1 MKYKKYLLGLLL
13 IVSGMTACNKQL
25 DSLLVNPNA
34 PGLSTADVDLYLN
47 DIQINFN
54 SFYSQASDFGGQLAR
69 QQYWG
74 SGGNLYANNYSP
86 ASFDGLWTTAY
97 AGILNNAQA
106 MIPLAQAQFKYTES
120 GIARVLS
127 AYTLGTL
134 VDQFGDVPYSKAE
147 QGAANTTPS
156 VDPGASSYA
165 VVQTLLD
172 SAIADFNKSGAT
184 IPSSVDLFY
193 SGSKAKWIALA
204 NTLKLKYYLQVR
216 LVDNTVAA
224 KIQALVTAN
233 NLITTP
239 AQDFVFQYSKTLS
252 PDSRHPHY
260 AADYVNSGGVGEYL
274 SNYFIWKVAA
284 EKYGGA
290 VNLPTT
296 AAAPT
301 TGDPRLR
308 YYFYRQQ
315 TNYANAN
322 QQSLPCFTNYS
333 SAIYPA
339 WYPAVPAATPFC
351 VVGKGYWGRDH
362 GDNSGAPPDGAY
374 RTAWG
379 VYPAGGEFDYSQA
392 KAVSLGL
399 GSGGNG
405 ISPIWLSSFTAF
417 LEAEAALVLGT
428 TGAGTPAALLTSG
441 VTQSINKVVG
451 FPAAIGYVNTSI
463 PANALASATQ
473 ITNYITLVNGLYT
486 AATTTSA
493 QLDVIES
500 EYAIALWG
508 NGVEAYNNLRRTG
521 SPQNVQLAVTTP
533 APGIFMRSFFYP
545 SVFVNRN
552 SNAPAQK
559 TPGTAANKVFW
570 DNNPDNFI
578 K

>member
-1 MKYKKYLLGLLL
+1 MKYKKILLGLLL
-13 IVSGMTACNKQL
+13 VTTGMTACNKQL
-25 DSLLVNPNA
+25 DSLLDNPNA
-34 PGLSTADVDLYLN
+34 PSLSTADVDLYLN
-47 DIQINFN
+47 DVQINFN
-54 SFYSQASDFGGQLAR
+54 NFYSSASDFGGQLAR

-74 SGGNLYANNYSP
+74 GGGSLYSNNYQP
-86 ASFDGLWTTAY
+86 ASFDGIWTTAY
-97 AGILNNAQA
+97 AGVINNAQA
-106 MIPLAQAQFKYTES
+106 LIPKAQANKQYTQS
-120 GIARVLS
+120 GIARVLE
-127 AYTLGTL
+127 AYTVGTL
-134 VDQFGDVPYSKAE
+134 VDQFGDVPFSQANL
-147 QGAANTTPS
+147 GATNTTPS
-156 VDPGASSYA
+156 VDGGAAIYA
-165 VVQTLLD
+165 NVQALLD
-172 SAIADFNKSGAT
+172 SAIADFGKTGAT
-184 IPSSVDLFY
+184 IASSTDLFY
-193 SGSKAKWIALA
+193 AGSKAKWITLA
-204 NTLKLKYYLQVR
+204 NTLKLKYYLQTR
-216 LVDNTVAA
+216 LVDNTAAA

-233 NLITTP
+233 NLINTP
-239 AQDFVFQYSKTLS
+239 AQDFVFQYGKSLS

-284 EKYGGA
+284 EKYAGN

-296 AAAPT
+296 TAAPT

-315 TNYANAN
+315 VNYANAN
-322 QQSLPCFTNYS
+322 QQSLPCF
-333 SAIYPA
+333 SAATPV
-339 WYPAVPAATPFC
+339 WYPNVPDQTPFC

-374 RTAWG
+374 RTGWG

-392 KAVSLGL
+392 KSVSLGM
-399 GSGGNG
+399 GAGGNG

-451 FPAAIGYVNTSI
+451 FPAAIGYSNSAI
-463 PANALASATQ
+463 PANALASTTQ
-473 ITNYITLVNGLYT
+473 INNYITLVNGLYA
-486 AATTTSA
+486 AATTTA
-493 QLDVIES
+493 AKLDVIQS

-521 SPQNVQLAVTTP
+521 SPKNVQIAVQT
-533 APGIFMRSFFYP
+533 ANPGLFMRSFYYP

-570 DNNPDNFI
+570 DNNPDTFI

>member
-1 MKYKKYLLGLLL
+1 MKYRKILLGLLV
-13 IVSGMTACNKQL
+13 IASGMTACTKQL
-25 DSLLVNPNA
+25 DSLLVNPNS
-34 PGLSTADVDLYLN
+34 PSLSTADVDLYLN
-47 DIQINFN
+47 QVQINFN
-54 SFYSQASDFGGQLAR
+54 SFYSGASDLGGQLAR

-74 SGGNLYANNYSP
+74 GPLYANAYSP

-97 AGILNNAQA
+97 AGVLNNAFA
-106 MIPLAQAQFKYTES
+106 MIPLAQSELKYTES

-127 AYTLGTL
+127 AYTIGTL
-134 VDQFGDVPYSKAE
+134 VDQFGDVPYSQAE
-147 QGAANTTPS
+147 KGAANTTPG
-156 VDPGASSYA
+156 VDPGASTYA
-165 VVQTLLD
+165 AVQTMLD
-172 SAIADFNKSGAT
+172 SAIADFNKTGAT
-184 IPSSVDLFY
+184 IPAGVDLFY
-193 SGSKAKWIALA
+193 GGSKANWITLA

-216 LVDNTVAA
+216 LVDNTVPA
-224 KIQALVTAN
+224 KIQALITTN
-233 NLITTP
+233 NLINTP
-239 AQDFVFQYSKTLS
+239 AQDFVFRYGKNLN

-260 AADYVNSGGVGEYL
+260 GTDYVNSGGVGEYL

-284 EKYGGA
+284 EKYGGN
-290 VNLPTT
+290 VTLPTT

-315 TNYANAN
+315 VNYANAN
-322 QQSLPCFTNYS
+322 QNSLPCFTNYS
-333 SAIYPA
+333 NSVYPV
-339 WYPAVPAATPFC
+339 WYPSVPSATPYC

-379 VYPAGGEFDYSQA
+379 VYPAGGEFDYSQGA
-392 KAVSLGL
+392 AVSLGL
-399 GSGGNG
+399 GAGGNG
-405 ISPIWLSSFTAF
+405 ISPIWLSSFTSF

-428 TGAGTPAALLTSG
+428 TVAAGTPDVLLQNGISA
-441 VTQSINKVVG
+441 SIAKVVG
-451 FPAAIGYVNTSI
+451 FPTAIGYVNTSI

-473 ITNYITLVNGLYT
+473 IANYKTLVGNLYT
-486 AATTTSA
+486 AAATPA
-493 QLDVIES
+493 AKLNVIES

-508 NGVEAYNNLRRTG
+508 NGIEAYNNLRRTG
-521 SPQNVQLAVTTP
+521 SPMNVQLAVTTA

>member
-1 MKYKKYLLGLLL
+1 MKYRKILLGLLL
-13 IVSGMTACNKQL
+13 IAAGMTACTKQL
-25 DSLLVNPNA
+25 DALLVNPNA
-34 PGLSTADVDLYLN
+34 PSLSTADVDLLLN
-47 DIQINFN
+47 NVQINFN
-54 SFYSQASDFGGQLAR
+54 SFYSTASDYGAQLAR

-74 SGGNLYANNYSP
+74 GPLYNNAYSP
-86 ASFDGLWTTAY
+86 ASFDGEWTTAY
-97 AGILNNAQA
+97 SSVLNNSKAL
-106 MIPLAQAQFKYTES
+106 IPLAQAQLKYTES

-134 VDQFGDVPYSKAE
+134 VDQFGDVPYSQAE
-147 QGAANTTPS
+147 LGSANTTPG
-156 VDPGASSYA
+156 VDPGASTYA
-165 VVQTLLD
+165 AVQSMLD
-172 SAIADFNKSGAT
+172 SAILDFGKSGAT
-184 IPSSVDLFY
+184 IPSGVDLY
-193 SGSKAKWIALA
+193 YNGSTANWIKLA
-204 NTLKLKYYLQVR
+204 NTLKLKFYMQVR
-216 LVDNTVAA
+216 LVDNTAAA

-233 NLITTP
+233 NLINTP

-274 SNYFIWKVAA
+274 SNYFFWKVAA
-284 EKYGGA
+284 EKYSGN
-290 VNLPTT
+290 VNLPST

-322 QQSLPCFTNYS
+322 QQSLPCYTNYS
-333 SAIYPA
+333 NNVFPV
-339 WYPAVPAATPFC
+339 WYPSVPSATPYC

-379 VYPAGGEFDYSQA
+379 VYPAGGEFDYSQG
-392 KAVSLGL
+392 KAVALGM
-399 GSGGNG
+399 GAGGNG

-417 LEAEAALVLGT
+417 LEAEAALTLGT
-428 TGAGTPAALLTSG
+428 TVGTGTPATLLTSG

-451 FPAAIGYVNTSI
+451 FPTAIGYVNTSI
-463 PANALASATQ
+463 PANALASTTQ
-473 ITNYITLVNGLYT
+473 ITNYIALVNSLYT
-486 AATTTSA
+486 AATTPAA
-493 QLDVIES
+493 QLDIIQS

-521 SPQNVQLAVTTP
+521 SPKNVQLAVTTA